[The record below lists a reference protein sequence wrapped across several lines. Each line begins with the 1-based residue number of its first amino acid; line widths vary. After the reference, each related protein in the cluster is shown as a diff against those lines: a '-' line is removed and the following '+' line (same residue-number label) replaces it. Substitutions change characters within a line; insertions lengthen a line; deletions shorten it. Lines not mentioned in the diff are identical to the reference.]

1 MPALAF
7 QRCVV
12 EEPAREPDSRQS
24 ARPPGGPTAVR
35 HLITGQCPLTRA
47 THGASSARQRKC
59 APSSAPTEATRLQ
72 GPATWHGQGTER
84 SAELPCVAQGAGAP
98 GDATPSL
105 SSSPAGPGR
114 KKKKK
119 KKEKFEAW
127 LCKLFKAKASEC
139 CAVFPLGGPREGPC
153 RRPSQPSH
161 ARATYYSACWSPVCS
176 PLARSPPENRRR
188 RPLGSSHLQLLRC
201 ARPVG
206 RESKSAR
213 KRQRRGSGAA
223 RGRGHRPETS
233 FFGKWGFVFP
243 PPRRLNLTL
252 LTPGATAV

>member
-1 MPALAF
+1 MAF

-119 KKEKFEAW
+119 KKKSLKPGSANSS
-127 LCKLFKAKASEC
+127 KPKPVSAVLFSRLGGHAKAPVGDPRNPPTLAQLTTLHAGAP
-139 CAVFPLGGPREGPC
+139 CAPRSPGAPQKTGGGGPWGPATSSSSAA
-153 RRPSQPSH
+153 P
-161 ARATYYSACWSPVCS
+161 AR
-176 PLARSPPENRRR
+176 
-188 RPLGSSHLQLLRC
+188 
-201 ARPVG
+201 
-206 RESKSAR
+206 
-213 KRQRRGSGAA
+213 
-223 RGRGHRPETS
+223 
-233 FFGKWGFVFP
+233 
-243 PPRRLNLTL
+243 
-252 LTPGATAV
+252 